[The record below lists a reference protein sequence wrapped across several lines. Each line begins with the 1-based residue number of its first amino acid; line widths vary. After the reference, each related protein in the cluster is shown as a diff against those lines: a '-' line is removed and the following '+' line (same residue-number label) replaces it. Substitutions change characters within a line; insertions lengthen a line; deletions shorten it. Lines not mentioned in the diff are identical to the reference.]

1 VPLKTWI
8 WNYECQTAAGPSV
21 SRLWLSLHDGV
32 SHLSSVPTKSWPIPP
47 RFSPL
52 ACLWNSKNTSSREKL
67 GNSIASVFSAARES
81 IREQVKDH
89 RQGIIF
95 ASTKGA
101 TEDFV
106 WGAVENVDPVNL
118 LLEDLLAKHP
128 GEFHSSLSLSHAC
141 TSFLIALKWAHEWI
155 EQERVDGVWV
165 VSADEVGPFV
175 LNGFNCLKALSP
187 GQTKPFSGE
196 RDGLNLG
203 EGTVAVYVSKF
214 RPHTADAVF
223 FDHVETDTEGFA
235 VTRPSSAGDSLYRV
249 CKKILTSQP
258 DFVVAHGT
266 ATPINDKIEDQVFR
280 RLFSNEAPPITST
293 KWSVGHTLGSS
304 AGVDL
309 CAVLQVLKHNQLF
322 KIASTEEPDRD
333 FLKTYLTK
341 NSSQNLQGEFQS
353 ALITS
358 LGFGGVHAAVQ
369 LKVDHAN

>member
-1 VPLKTWI
+1 MKTWI

-21 SRLWLSLHDGV
+21 SRLWTSLSEGL
-32 SHLSSVPTKSWPIPP
+32 SHLVPVPTETWPMPA
-47 RFSPL
+47 RFLPH
-52 ACLWNSKNTSSREKL
+52 ACLWNSPTQTSREKL
-67 GNSIASVFSAARES
+67 GNSIASVFAAARES

-101 TEDFV
+101 TEDYV

-118 LLEDLLAKHP
+118 LLEDFLAKHP
-128 GEFHSSLSLSHAC
+128 GEFRDSLSLSHAC
-141 TSFLIALKWAHEWI
+141 TSFLIALKWAHEWLL
-155 EQERVDGVWV
+155 QERVDGVWV
-165 VSADEVGPFV
+165 ISADEVGPFV

-187 GQTKPFSGE
+187 GQTQPFSGN

-203 EGTVAVYVSKF
+203 EGTVAIYVSKF
-214 RPHTADAVF
+214 RPHTADAAYF
-223 FDHVETDTEGFA
+223 TNIETDTEGFA

-249 CKKILTSQP
+249 CKKVLSHRP

-266 ATPINDKIEDQVFR
+266 GTPINDKIEDQVFQ
-280 RLFSNEAPPITST
+280 RLFSSDAPPIAST

-309 CAVLQVLKHNQLF
+309 CAALKVFKHSSLF
-322 KIASTEEPDRD
+322 KIARTEEPDRD
-333 FLKTYLTK
+333 FLKSYLTK
-341 NSSQNLQGEFQS
+341 NSNLPLKAEFQS